1 MNTFKTSTATAVCAL
16 AAALA
21 LGACDRRDSNQ
32 TAGQKMDA
40 AVANTEQK
48 AAEIKAEVK
57 QQAGEVQQDM
67 SRAAN
72 TAGDKVKDMSITTAI
87 NAELTR
93 DAQLSALRINVDTT
107 DGRVVLR
114 GTAPD
119 EASRLRATTLASHVE
134 GVHAV
139 DNQLSLGKGS

>member
-1 MNTFKTSTATAVCAL
+1 MTTFKTSTATAVCAL
-16 AAALA
+16 TAALA
-21 LGACDRRDSNQ
+21 LSACDRRDDDRS
-32 TAGQKMDA
+32 AGQKMDA

-57 QQAGEVQQDM
+57 QEASEVKQDM
-67 SRAAN
+67 NRAAT
-72 TAGDKVKDMSITTAI
+72 TAGDKMKDMSITTAI

-93 DAQLSALRINVDTT
+93 DAQLSAMRINVDTT

-119 EASRLRATTLASHVE
+119 EPSRLRATTLASRVD
-134 GVHAV
+134 GVRAV
-139 DNQLSLGKGS
+139 DNQLTVSKNG